1 MALWD
6 FHMTVAKFACV
17 FGIMTLLAGCSTL
30 ENDLQKGFRYGS
42 ESQALTR
49 KADAKRAPGELPKA
63 VNAYLWRAAMD
74 SVGFLP
80 LESADAQYGRI
91 VTRWYSTP
99 AEPAMRSKMVIEILD
114 PDLRRDTIRVT
125 VARQAQDKDGMW
137 TEAPSPVGT
146 AQSLEDSIYSKARDL
161 APY

>member
-1 MALWD
+1 MTITRFLALC
-6 FHMTVAKFACV
+6 FTVQALV
-17 FGIMTLLAGCSTL
+17 GCTAI
-30 ENDLQKGFRYGS
+30 ENDLQRGFRYGMD
-42 ESQALTR
+42 SQELIK

-80 LESADAQYGRI
+80 LESADPKSGKI
-91 VTRWYSTP
+91 ITNWYSPP
-99 AEPAMRSKMVIEILD
+99 AQPGTRSKTMVEILH

-125 VARQAQDKDGMW
+125 IVRQDQSADGEWMEKP
-137 TEAPSPVGT
+137 TPSGT
-146 AQSLEDSIYSKARDL
+146 AQSLEDSIYTKARDL